1 MNSFTKFFS
10 VVALATIATVSNAQ
24 TPTTPPTLKWGPEE
38 IGVIYAADQDT
49 YWDVMKDSD
58 GNPANSWSPVTW
70 GQKCVISDD
79 ECGDGAAIRIDN
91 LDFLPMQFK
100 KTMDFSDYRFF
111 HIEFWVSAD
120 MQLDMAF
127 QNWWPGEKFV
137 SSIYDL
143 KAGQWNVIDIDLDQE
158 SFTWSKK
165 KEIPQHCVNVFK
177 LGGEKVDEEAHPY
190 APVIWM
196 TNIICHNDASVL
208 PAGID
213 EMKANRQNGRN
224 IRYNL
229 AGQRVGND
237 YKGLVLMNGKKMV
250 MK

>member
-1 MNSFTKFFS
+1 MNNFTKFFS

-24 TPTTPPTLKWGPEE
+24 TTPPTLKWAPEE

-49 YWDVMKDSD
+49 YWDVMRDSD
-58 GNPANSWSPVTW
+58 GNPANSWAPVKW
-70 GQKCVISDD
+70 GQTCVISDD

-91 LDFLPMQFK
+91 LDFLPMQFQ

-111 HIEFWVSAD
+111 HIEYWVSAD
-120 MQLDMAF
+120 MQLDMTF

-165 KEIPQHCVNVFK
+165 NEIPQHCVNVFK
-177 LGGEKVDEEAHPY
+177 LGGENVDKEAHPY

-196 TNIICHNDASVL
+196 TNIVCHNDASVIT
-208 PAGID
+208 GISNV
-213 EMKANRQNGRN
+213 KAAASKNSTSL
-224 IRYNL
+224 YNL
-229 AGQRVGND
+229 AGQRVSND
-237 YKGLVLMNGKKMV
+237 FKGVVVKDGKKYFN
-250 MK
+250 K

>member
-24 TPTTPPTLKWGPEE
+24 TPTTPPTLKWDAGE

-49 YWDVMKDSD
+49 YFDVLKDSK
-58 GNPANSWSPVTW
+58 GNPASAWAPVSW
-70 GQKCVISDD
+70 GQTCVISDD

-91 LDFLPMQFK
+91 LDFLPMQFAA
-100 KTMDFSDYRFF
+100 TLDISEYRFF
-111 HIEFWVSAD
+111 HIEYWVSAD

-177 LGGEKVDEEAHPY
+177 LGGENVNEEEHPH
-190 APVIWM
+190 AQTIWM
-196 TNIICHNDASVL
+196 TNIVCHNDASV
-208 PAGID
+208 AGINNI
-213 EMKANRQNGRN
+213 KTVRQNGRN